1 MTNDDKR
8 TLTAQGGQPFY
19 YELAHAAQSS
29 LQPASL
35 ADALGVRPGIT
46 AIIGSGGKTSLLR
59 SLSRELSH
67 ELPSEV
73 SRDLSHELPSEVSRE
88 LSNELPSEVSREMP
102 CEQARQLSHGSSH
115 GRSDRGSRILLTTTT
130 HILPFQDLPCL
141 RVSSE
146 ETSSWVREQLAEF
159 DVSVKEICFGSGLL
173 PGYEAGF
180 VLPPGE
186 SSLELVRKSFLHSA
200 KATSSFNPKLSAP
213 GFPLYELLPV
223 ADYILT
229 EADGARHHYMKAHAH
244 YEPVIPD
251 RCGRTILVIGAQGFG
266 MKVAE
271 AVHRPEIFC
280 RLTGTQPGDIVT
292 PALYAEFLRREVEG
306 GLAFDCILMNGVSC
320 EHRRDCAAEFAAE
333 FTVKM
338 AGQFSGPVVLAALPL
353 A

>member
-8 TLTAQGGQPFY
+8 TLTAQGGQLFY
-19 YELAHAAQSS
+19 HELYFDLAHASQPP
-29 LQPASL
+29 LQPDSL

-73 SRDLSHELPSEVSRE
+73 SRELSHELPSE
-88 LSNELPSEVSREMP
+88 LSHEMP
-102 CEQARQLSHGSSH
+102 CKQARQLSHGSSH
-115 GRSDRGSRILLTTTT
+115 GRSGRGSRILLTTTT

-173 PGYEAGF
+173 PENSDSR
-180 VLPPGE
+180 L
-186 SSLELVRKSFLHSA
+186 
-200 KATSSFNPKLSAP
+200 SFNPKLSAP
-213 GFPLYELLPV
+213 GFPLYELLPA

-271 AVHRPEIFC
+271 AVHRPELFC

-320 EHRRDCAAEFAAE
+320 EQRRDCAAEFAAE

>member
-19 YELAHAAQSS
+19 YELAHAAQSP

-35 ADALGVRPGIT
+35 ADALGVRLGIT

-59 SLSRELSH
+59 AL
-67 ELPSEV
+67 
-73 SRDLSHELPSEVSRE
+73 SRDLSHELPSE
-88 LSNELPSEVSREMP
+88 LSLEMP

-115 GRSDRGSRILLTTTT
+115 SRSGRGSRILLTTTT

-173 PGYEAGF
+173 PENSDSR
-180 VLPPGE
+180 L
-186 SSLELVRKSFLHSA
+186 
-200 KATSSFNPKLSAP
+200 SFNPKLSAP

>member
-8 TLTAQGGQPFY
+8 TLTAQGGQLFY
-19 YELAHAAQSS
+19 HELYFDLAHASQPP

-73 SRDLSHELPSEVSRE
+73 SR
-88 LSNELPSEVSREMP
+88 EMP
-102 CEQARQLSHGSSH
+102 CEQARQLSHESSH
-115 GRSDRGSRILLTTTT
+115 GRSGRGSRILLTTTT

-146 ETSSWVREQLAEF
+146 ETSSWVRKQLAEF

-173 PGYEAGF
+173 PENSDSR
-180 VLPPGE
+180 L
-186 SSLELVRKSFLHSA
+186 
-200 KATSSFNPKLSAP
+200 SFNPKLSAP
-213 GFPLYELLPV
+213 GFPLYELLPA

-244 YEPVIPD
+244 YEPVIPE

-271 AVHRPEIFC
+271 AVHRPELFC

-320 EHRRDCAAEFAAE
+320 EQRRDCAAEFAAE

>member
-8 TLTAQGGQPFY
+8 TLTAQGGQLFY
-19 YELAHAAQSS
+19 HELYFDLAHASQPP
-29 LQPASL
+29 LQPDSL

-88 LSNELPSEVSREMP
+88 LSHELPSELSHEMP
-102 CEQARQLSHGSSH
+102 CKQARQLSHGSSH
-115 GRSDRGSRILLTTTT
+115 GRSGRGSRILLTTTT

-173 PGYEAGF
+173 PENSDSR
-180 VLPPGE
+180 L
-186 SSLELVRKSFLHSA
+186 
-200 KATSSFNPKLSAP
+200 SFNPKLSAP

>member
-73 SRDLSHELPSEVSRE
+73 SRELSH
-88 LSNELPSEVSREMP
+88 ELPSEVSREMP

-115 GRSDRGSRILLTTTT
+115 GRSGRGSRILLTTTT

-173 PGYEAGF
+173 PENSDSR
-180 VLPPGE
+180 L
-186 SSLELVRKSFLHSA
+186 
-200 KATSSFNPKLSAP
+200 SFNPKLSAP
-213 GFPLYELLPV
+213 GFPLYELLPA

-244 YEPVIPD
+244 YEPVIPE

-266 MKVAE
+266 MKVAK
-271 AVHRPEIFC
+271 AVHRPELFC

-320 EHRRDCAAEFAAE
+320 EQRRDCAAEFAAE
-333 FTVKM
+333 FTEKM

>member
-73 SRDLSHELPSEVSRE
+73 SRELSHELPGEVSREMSHELPSEVSRE
-88 LSNELPSEVSREMP
+88 MPCEMP

-115 GRSDRGSRILLTTTT
+115 SRSGRGSRILLTTTT

-173 PGYEAGF
+173 PENSDSR
-180 VLPPGE
+180 L
-186 SSLELVRKSFLHSA
+186 
-200 KATSSFNPKLSAP
+200 SFNPKLSAP
-213 GFPLYELLPV
+213 GFPLYELLPA

-338 AGQFSGPVVLAALPL
+338 AGQYSGPVVLAALPL

>member
-29 LQPASL
+29 LQPDSL

-73 SRDLSHELPSEVSRE
+73 SR
-88 LSNELPSEVSREMP
+88 EMP

-115 GRSDRGSRILLTTTT
+115 GRLGRGSRILLTTTT

-146 ETSSWVREQLAEF
+146 DTSSWVREQLAGF
-159 DVSVKEICFGSGLL
+159 DASMKEICFGSGLL
-173 PGYEAGF
+173 PENSDSR
-180 VLPPGE
+180 L
-186 SSLELVRKSFLHSA
+186 
-200 KATSSFNPKLSAP
+200 SFNPKLSAP
-213 GFPLYELLPV
+213 GFPLYELLPA

-320 EHRRDCAAEFAAE
+320 EHRRDCAAEF
-333 FTVKM
+333 TVKM

>member
-19 YELAHAAQSS
+19 YELAHASQPP

-73 SRDLSHELPSEVSRE
+73 SRE

-115 GRSDRGSRILLTTTT
+115 GRSGRGSRILLTTTT

-146 ETSSWVREQLAEF
+146 DTASWVREQLAEF

-173 PGYEAGF
+173 PENSDSR
-180 VLPPGE
+180 L
-186 SSLELVRKSFLHSA
+186 
-200 KATSSFNPKLSAP
+200 SFNPKLSAP
-213 GFPLYELLPV
+213 GIPLYELLPA

-266 MKVAE
+266 MNVAE
-271 AVHRPEIFC
+271 AVHRPELFC

-320 EHRRDCAAEFAAE
+320 EQRRDCAAEFAAE

>member
-8 TLTAQGGQPFY
+8 TLTAQGGQLFY
-19 YELAHAAQSS
+19 HELYFDLAHASQPP
-29 LQPASL
+29 LQPDSL

-88 LSNELPSEVSREMP
+88 LSHELPSELSHEMP
-102 CEQARQLSHGSSH
+102 CKQARQLSHGSSH
-115 GRSDRGSRILLTTTT
+115 GRSGRGSRILLTTTT

-173 PGYEAGF
+173 PENSDSR
-180 VLPPGE
+180 L
-186 SSLELVRKSFLHSA
+186 
-200 KATSSFNPKLSAP
+200 SFNPKLSAP
-213 GFPLYELLPV
+213 GFPLYELLPA

-271 AVHRPEIFC
+271 AVHRPELFC

-320 EHRRDCAAEFAAE
+320 EQRRDCAAEFAAE

>member
-73 SRDLSHELPSEVSRE
+73 SRELSH
-88 LSNELPSEVSREMP
+88 ELPSEVSREMP

-115 GRSDRGSRILLTTTT
+115 GRSGRGSRILLTTTT

-146 ETSSWVREQLAEF
+146 ETSSWVREQLAGF

-173 PGYEAGF
+173 PENSDSR
-180 VLPPGE
+180 L
-186 SSLELVRKSFLHSA
+186 
-200 KATSSFNPKLSAP
+200 SFNPKLSAP
-213 GFPLYELLPV
+213 GFPLYELLPA

-244 YEPVIPD
+244 YEPVIPK

-271 AVHRPEIFC
+271 AVHRPELFC